1 MDNEM
6 NKINEVIE
14 TKQTPVAAPAEQKR
28 PESASR
34 EEHNF
39 RRHRSLHESG
49 SGTGS
54 EQELESLRIEYQNLF
69 DRSNKLDNKVY
80 ITVTF
85 LGFMF
90 VFITS
95 LFGSIPQ
102 LRMNGQT
109 LHDVLSIL
117 YIITCIAVSVTY
129 VWNLIYYMELLA
141 PEQIIRLDP
150 NKIAAEKLDNV
161 PIQEAERKLVRLYR
175 GIINEDLEKLHIRC
189 DKFVF
194 GLRLVIVTLVLS
206 FVTYGLQM
214 FLKVMA

>member
-1 MDNEM
+1 MENETVK
-6 NKINEVIE
+6 NTAAVTAENER
-14 TKQTPVAAPAEQKR
+14 T
-28 PESASR
+28 SGASH
-34 EEHNF
+34 ENHDY
-39 RRHRSLHESG
+39 RRHRSRRGSG
-49 SGTGS
+49 SGS

-102 LRMNGQT
+102 LKMSGAAM
-109 LHDVLSIL
+109 HDVLSIL
-117 YIITCIAVSVTY
+117 YIIACIAVAITY

-141 PEQIIRLDP
+141 PEQIVRLDP
-150 NKIAAEKLDNV
+150 NKIAAAKLENL
-161 PIQEAERKLVRLYR
+161 PIREAERKLIRLYR
-175 GIINEDLEKLHIRC
+175 RIINEDLEKLHIRC

-194 GLRLVIVTLVLS
+194 GLRYVIVTLVLS
-206 FVTYGLQM
+206 FVLYGMQVI
-214 FLKVMA
+214 LKMMG

>member
-1 MDNEM
+1 MENETVK
-6 NKINEVIE
+6 NTTTVTAENER
-14 TKQTPVAAPAEQKR
+14 T
-28 PESASR
+28 SASH
-34 EEHNF
+34 ENHNY

-49 SGTGS
+49 SGTGA

-102 LRMNGQT
+102 LKMSGAAM
-109 LHDVLSIL
+109 HDVLSIL
-117 YIITCIAVSVTY
+117 YIIACIAVAITY

-141 PEQIIRLDP
+141 PEQIVRLDP
-150 NKIAAEKLDNV
+150 NKIAAAKLETL
-161 PIQEAERKLVRLYR
+161 PIREAERKLIRLYR
-175 GIINEDLEKLHIRC
+175 RIINKDLEKLHIRC

-194 GLRLVIVTLVLS
+194 GLRYVIVTLVLS
-206 FVTYGLQM
+206 FVLYGMQVI
-214 FLKVMA
+214 LKMMG

>member
-1 MDNEM
+1 MENETVK
-6 NKINEVIE
+6 NTAAVTAENER
-14 TKQTPVAAPAEQKR
+14 T
-28 PESASR
+28 SGASH
-34 EEHNF
+34 ENHNY

-49 SGTGS
+49 SGTGA

-102 LRMNGQT
+102 LRMSGAAM
-109 LHDVLSIL
+109 HDVLSIL
-117 YIITCIAVSVTY
+117 YIIACIAVAITY

-141 PEQIIRLDP
+141 PEQIVRLDP
-150 NKIAAEKLDNV
+150 NKIAAAKLETL
-161 PIQEAERKLVRLYR
+161 PIREAERKLIRLYR
-175 GIINEDLEKLHIRC
+175 RIINKDLEKLHIRC

-194 GLRLVIVTLVLS
+194 GLRYVIVTLVLS
-206 FVTYGLQM
+206 FVLYGMQVI
-214 FLKVMA
+214 LKMMA

>member
-1 MDNEM
+1 MENETVK
-6 NKINEVIE
+6 NTTTVTAENER
-14 TKQTPVAAPAEQKR
+14 T
-28 PESASR
+28 SGASH
-34 EEHNF
+34 ENHNY

-49 SGTGS
+49 SGTGA

-102 LRMNGQT
+102 LRMSGDA

-117 YIITCIAVSVTY
+117 YIIACIAVAITY
-129 VWNLIYYMELLA
+129 VWNLIYCLLFTNF
-141 PEQIIRLDP
+141 LFT
-150 NKIAAEKLDNV
+150 
-161 PIQEAERKLVRLYR
+161 
-175 GIINEDLEKLHIRC
+175 GIIK
-189 DKFVF
+189 
-194 GLRLVIVTLVLS
+194 T
-206 FVTYGLQM
+206 M
-214 FLKVMA
+214 FFFIKSLMPSKSPAPYL

>member
-1 MDNEM
+1 MENEAKEM
-6 NKINEVIE
+6 KQSAAEAAAQRE
-14 TKQTPVAAPAEQKR
+14 KTKRDTR
-28 PESASR
+28 DD
-34 EEHNF
+34 HNY
-39 RRHRSLHESG
+39 RRNRSLHKSG

-102 LRMNGQT
+102 LKMNGNT
-109 LHDVLSIL
+109 MHDVFSVL
-117 YIITCIAVSVTY
+117 YVIACIAVSITY
-129 VWNLIYYMELLA
+129 VWNLVYYMELLA

-150 NKIAAEKLDNV
+150 DKIKAQKLENV
-161 PIQEAERKLVRLYR
+161 PIQEAECRLVRLYR
-175 GIINEDLEKLHIRC
+175 AIINEDLEKLHIRC

-194 GLRLVIVTLVLS
+194 GLRFVILTLVLS
-206 FVTYGLQM
+206 FVLYGLQM
-214 FLKVMA
+214 LLRIMA